1 MIAGRLLGLPAIIK
15 RQNQTNMK
23 QRIQLQIP
31 EPCHENWDKM
41 TSTQQGRFCMSCQ
54 KEVVDFSVMSDKDI
68 LNYISTASTNM
79 CGRVTHDQL
88 NRDLLSPPEPRKI
101 WWRYWM
107 SAAASIMLLSS
118 RSNAQGKVSGQ
129 GIVIQPS
136 SSKTV
141 RPIILGYAA
150 TIKTNDEIKIQIQ
163 GRVVDEKNN
172 PVSYA
177 SIRLAGSSSGVSADS
192 TGCFTMNA
200 KSDISNIELTVSA
213 VGYQQKKIQV
223 DEPANIKSATVENG
237 VFRLGIRDILLT
249 MSSLGEVTVTG
260 YATQGLY
267 AVVGGVS
274 VCRRVTRYERVKAAF
289 KDVLSA
295 NEIKIYPNPVAANTT
310 FNISFNIKEMGEYA
324 VQFTDASGKIV
335 ATQQLNIVAKNQ
347 LESFNGNMFRGSG
360 IYFVS
365 LTGKQKTK
373 VYTAKLLIQ

>member
-1 MIAGRLLGLPAIIK
+1 MIAGRFTSLPAIIK

-31 EPCHENWDKM
+31 KPCHENWHKM

-118 RSNAQGKVSGQ
+118 RSNAQGKVSGP

-267 AVVGGVS
+267 AVAGGVS

-289 KDVLSA
+289 KDMLSA

-347 LESFNGNMFRGSG
+347 LESFNGNMFRASG